1 MAVNREIT
9 TIEYGLESESLHMAE
24 GDCLRLD
31 VNGIPPLKDV
41 RCIINDASRL
51 SPLTKYLADEAEFT
65 KIYGRIL
72 HLLKVPVLPLS
83 IKALIHFWDPDY
95 RCFAFG
101 NIDMVPTIEEYSVL
115 TEFPEDTHKVYFCHK
130 GENTIEE
137 LTKLLGIHQMSL
149 YREKNNSGGLRWKRL
164 EELLIAKKSNP
175 SAKLEGYRILALG
188 IFGLILCPSTTG
200 IISLEAANL
209 FVEYEKTK
217 INPSAAILAETFL
230 SLNHCKK
237 AGKGSMRCCVPLL
250 FIWLVS
256 HMESKTPL
264 FRNFWWF
271 NQKPLELFVSS
282 EWENFS
288 EDDWKV
294 KLQELPQ
301 SNFIWR
307 APWMKNV
314 ACLMGCGK
322 KPWVP
327 LMGVTGYVSY
337 APALVARQLGGI
349 QSIPRT
355 LGITQFTG
363 IYKGVTSEILEDIKQ
378 DWKSLVFVKKETGL
392 RSPTVS
398 ERYPKWRNGGV
409 TRADPISKL
418 VGTRRKRVDCEEE
431 LREQVRQLQAELKTK
446 EELSASLERQLTEEK
461 AARKVAEEERD
472 VVGQD
477 WIKVMENLEMQKT
490 INQDVMGK
498 AKHWEELAAK
508 TQAALDSHMADIDEF
523 KNQAEIEAFN
533 TKEELRMGMHN
544 HKIEVEA
551 LKSKLTREKLKTV
564 QLIES
569 RKMLEQHNQTLDTSN
584 NFLSRNNL
592 IHTERIKEL
601 QDQIDRAATEAHLL
615 RVEARQVGG
624 DIMKYRRSLD
634 NTDLFLRAVANK
646 GSALAPVLD

>member
-9 TIEYGLESESLHMAE
+9 TVEYGLESESLHMAE

-95 RCFAFG
+95 RCFVFG

>member
-65 KIYGRIL
+65 KRYGRIL
-72 HLLKVPVLPLS
+72 HLLKVPVLSLS

-188 IFGLILCPSTTG
+188 IFGLILCLSTTG

-446 EELSASLERQLTEEK
+446 KELSASLERQLTEEK

>member
-9 TIEYGLESESLHMAE
+9 TVEYGLESESLHMAE

>member
-9 TIEYGLESESLHMAE
+9 TVEYGLESESLHMAE

-149 YREKNNSGGLRWKRL
+149 YREKNNFGGLRWKRL